1 MSGSI
6 EKYVTPTSSREEN
19 KVDRGK
25 NLKTD
30 LEKKGSEDIA
40 EKSVEENKV
49 SVMCGEV
56 QPPIQVND
64 DTAVPEIFEEKE
76 VTASLDEKQNNQ

>member
-1 MSGSI
+1 MKRQRPSGYQNRQKKAAREKEKATLSGSI

-30 LEKKGSEDIA
+30 LEKKGSEDPLIQ
-40 EKSVEENKV
+40 
-49 SVMCGEV
+49 EV
-56 QPPIQVND
+56 
-64 DTAVPEIFEEKE
+64 
-76 VTASLDEKQNNQ
+76 